1 MNANTGFWERI
12 AMEKAWEE
20 VEQLQHQAL
29 CQPWDSTLRKKI
41 KQATRRAKLAT
52 KKFQEATKGE

>member
-1 MNANTGFWERI
+1 MNANIGFYERL

-20 VEQLQHQAL
+20 VEQLMHQAS
-29 CQPWDSTLRKKI
+29 CQPWDGTLHEKI
-41 KQATRRAKLAT
+41 KRATRRAKNAT